1 MNTKKELDNDL
12 NILRKLKPK
21 NKNGELIELTIEFGS
36 DNIYVN
42 TAENGYYW
50 FSPKKK
56 MNLNQLMTIV
66 ENL

>member
-42 TAENGYYW
+42 TAENGYY
-50 FSPKKK
+50 
-56 MNLNQLMTIV
+56 
-66 ENL
+66 